1 MSGAFAPDMVK
12 RRMSCK
18 SKKHWACKTKTWKA
32 FLQASLD
39 SLIKERCSFWP
50 TELLQSTRQE
60 EWGFKVRILQVQ
72 ASKTINRRRSTQTSH
87 HFSLQ
92 CCLARFVSGQYVKNP
107 SYPAVWPHP
116 PSAENSQF
124 LPAWLASIICKTS
137 PRVKMTAQFWLS
149 PKAAQDAARSRRSTA
164 VPPASWYGDG
174 WGVHTIQEWWTQ
186 DEFSVHPMQLGALI
200 WLFHTGCR
208 SLLASIV

>member
-1 MSGAFAPDMVK
+1 MQS
-12 RRMSCK
+12 
-18 SKKHWACKTKTWKA
+18 
-32 FLQASLD
+32 SLD
-39 SLIKERCSFWP
+39 SLVKERCSFWP

-164 VPPASWYGDG
+164 VPPTSWYGDG
-174 WGVHTIQEWWTQ
+174 LGVILSRNDGLRMGLVCTLCSLEHWSDCFILVADHCWLQLSKTSTHPDLSRRRSQ
-186 DEFSVHPMQLGALI
+186 DAFTMAQDRKS
-200 WLFHTGCR
+200 W
-208 SLLASIV
+208 